1 MAHLKH
7 FFRGTTLFSTISP
20 DYERNLKEELFNCF
34 KYIGIPF
41 DLLYRMPTRD
51 RKFYILRHN
60 KTTEG
65 ENTGKTKESNTD
77 INSYARQSMGV
88 HR

>member
-1 MAHLKH
+1 
-7 FFRGTTLFSTISP
+7 
-20 DYERNLKEELFNCF
+20 
-34 KYIGIPF
+34 
-41 DLLYRMPTRD
+41 MPTRD

-60 KTTEG
+60 KIIES

-88 HR
+88 SK